1 MKIANSLK
9 TKISAGFLLLIFML
23 AIAGIMLVMEFEKV
37 ETSAE
42 TIINNNCTSI
52 EQAQN
57 MLNAMDQENKG
68 LLLLLE
74 GNREE
79 GIKIIMTAD
88 SIMNHA
94 IKIATQHVSEVDEE
108 KYIEKIKDEY
118 GKYYTFLL
126 SFIEKDSIT
135 TPTESNHFFSTY
147 QQLNFATKDAINTL
161 LQLNEKGVKKQTL
174 SMRDN
179 AKRAIMPAIVSLIT
193 AAIFALLLNF
203 FISEYLI
210 NPIRNI
216 TDAVSSFYPEQYN
229 LKVTAYTKDEIK
241 NLENEINNL
250 IHRFLH
256 IKNMMNDKNEKN

>member
-1 MKIANSLK
+1 MKITNSLK
-9 TKISAGFLLLIFML
+9 TKILAGFLLLIFML
-23 AIAGIMLVMEFEKV
+23 AIAGVMLVMEFEKV

-52 EQAQN
+52 EQARY
-57 MLNAMDQENKG
+57 MLNAMDQQNKG
-68 LLLLLE
+68 LLLFLQ
-74 GNREE
+74 GNHEE
-79 GIKIIMTAD
+79 GTKIIIAAD
-88 SIMNHA
+88 SIMNQA
-94 IKIATQHVSEVDEE
+94 IKTASQHVSEIDEE
-108 KYIEKIKDEY
+108 KYIDKIKEEY
-118 GKYYTFLL
+118 NKYYTFITTLL
-126 SFIEKDSIT
+126 EKDDGVT
-135 TPTESNHFFSTY
+135 FTENDPIFSTY
-147 QQLNFATKDAINTL
+147 QQLDFAAKDAINSL
-161 LQLNEKGVKKQTL
+161 LQLNEKGIEKQTL

-193 AAIFALLLNF
+193 AAIFALLLHF
-203 FISEYLI
+203 FISEYVI

-256 IKNMMNDKNEKN
+256 VKNMMDGKNEKD